1 MSEFHIIGL
10 GNLCEF
16 VIKNIDE
23 KQTYGTFSACDK
35 HDRKSMQEFVD
46 YVNQLIKEKEKL
58 KERIKELQKE
68 SYGNLD
74 GLNYYQEENASL
86 SEKISNLEYDLD
98 YFRAKNGSLEEG
110 LFQQDRKI
118 AKLEKENKELKELVS
133 EVDNELE
140 IRDIVCG
147 AGKFRLEEWGKHR
160 YHQFYKGD
168 EELEDETVV
177 IMLIE
182 FEKENKE
189 LKKELG
195 SFKPIIFETENGATT
210 LYEKENFE

>member
-1 MSEFHIIGL
+1 MSEFYIIGL

-46 YVNQLIKEKEKL
+46 YVNQLIKENEKL

-68 SYGNLD
+68 NYGNLD

-98 YFRAKNGSLEEG
+98 YFRAKSGSLEEG
-110 LFQQDRKI
+110 LFQNDREI
-118 AKLEKENKELKELVS
+118 AKLEKENKELK
-133 EVDNELE
+133 
-140 IRDIVCG
+140 
-147 AGKFRLEEWGKHR
+147 
-160 YHQFYKGD
+160 
-168 EELEDETVV
+168 
-177 IMLIE
+177 
-182 FEKENKE
+182 KENKQLQQE
-189 LKKELG
+189 LFDSEYECICVHYHDNEIRRDDRIEDLKQEFKERFG
-195 SFKPIIFETENGATT
+195 RDFE
-210 LYEKENFE
+210 